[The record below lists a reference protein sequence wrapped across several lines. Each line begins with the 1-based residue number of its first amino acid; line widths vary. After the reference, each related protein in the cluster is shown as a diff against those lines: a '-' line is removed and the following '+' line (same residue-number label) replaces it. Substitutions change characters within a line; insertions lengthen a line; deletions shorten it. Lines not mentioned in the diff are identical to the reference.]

1 MRSVREEFE
10 RDKILKPL
18 HWAVRVLWLAAIIL
32 IVFLIVIPF
41 LPFDFL
47 SQGRHYLWIITIVV
61 VLINSVNTFF
71 VYIRKNVPNSVIK
84 RLLTVN
90 VITVQFLMA
99 VAVNVTGGIESVAV
113 HLFHV
118 VTLVTIASYSFQAV
132 IGFSVFTGVL
142 LGSVYTLEHF
152 GILHHFPRYTDASLG
167 IFGNAE
173 ATVFNSITTIAWII
187 LVATFGAVIGSMIR
201 QRENEILAERHRI
214 SVILRDLPDGI
225 LLVDRLGKLI
235 FINPAAEYITGI
247 PSEKVLNRIFT
258 AKEKVPEFSRI
269 HDLLFTEP
277 QAVASDLPVS
287 GFPSFEYVV
296 GGKDREHVFQVTPLW
311 VQEADGSPMGR
322 MVIVH
327 DITREKLV
335 EKLKSEFISVAAHQL
350 RTPLTAIKWALQM
363 VKDGDAGPLNQ
374 EQRSMLEK
382 GFVSNQRMIN
392 LVNDLLDASRIEE
405 GRFRYDVQPVSAEE
419 MIMDLANEF
428 DHSLKERKIEFHVNV
443 PSTKM
448 PALYGD
454 PQKLRMVFQNLIDN
468 AIRYTKA
475 GGAITVSLSYDT
487 ASGMIL
493 FQVSDTGVGIPE
505 SQRERIFS
513 KFFRADNV
521 VRMQTEGSGLG
532 LFIVKNIVESHHGS
546 ISFDSEE
553 GKGTTFHVWLPSQRA
568 FGELAQQKQYIT

>member
-18 HWAVRVLWLAAIIL
+18 HWAVRVLWLAIFVLVIFLLIIPL
-32 IVFLIVIPF
+32 F
-41 LPFDFL
+41 PFDFL
-47 SQGRHYLWIITIVV
+47 AQGRRYLWFITCVV
-61 VLINSVNTFF
+61 VLVNSVNTYF
-71 VYIRKNVPNSVIK
+71 VYGRKNASNLVIK

-90 VITVQFLMA
+90 IISFQFLIA
-99 VAVNVTGGIESVAV
+99 IAINITGGIESVAV

-118 VTLVTIASYSFQAV
+118 VTLVTIASYSFAGV
-132 IGFSVFTGVL
+132 MGFSLLTGTL
-142 LGSVYTLEHF
+142 LASVYALEHF
-152 GILHHFPRYTDASLG
+152 GVLHHFPRYADASLG

-173 ATVFNSITTIAWII
+173 ATVFNATTTIAWII
-187 LVATFGAVIGSMIR
+187 LVAAFGGAIGSMIR
-201 QRENEILAERHRI
+201 QREEEILTERHRI

-225 LLVDRLGKLI
+225 LLVDRLGRLI
-235 FINPAAEYITGI
+235 FMNPAAEYICGI
-247 PSEKVLNRIFT
+247 PVEKVLNMIFT
-258 AKEKVPEFSRI
+258 PKEKLAEFARL

-277 QAVASDLPVS
+277 QARANDVPMTGL
-287 GFPSFEYVV
+287 PSFEYVV

-311 VQEADGSPMGR
+311 VQEANGDPMGR
-322 MVIVH
+322 MVIIH
-327 DITREKLV
+327 DITREKLI

-363 VKDGDAGPLNQ
+363 VKDGDVGTLNQ
-374 EQRSMLEK
+374 EQQSMLEK

-405 GRFRYDVQPVSAEE
+405 GRFRYDVQQVSAEDL
-419 MIMDLANEF
+419 IMDLANEF
-428 DHSLKERKIEFHVNV
+428 DHSFKERKIEFHVNV
-443 PSTKM
+443 PPTKM
-448 PALYGD
+448 PALFGD

-468 AIRYTKA
+468 AIRYTKS
-475 GGAITVSLSYDT
+475 GGSITVSLSYDPP
-487 ASGMIL
+487 SGMIL
-493 FQVSDTGVGIPE
+493 FQVTDTGVGIPE

-546 ISFDSEE
+546 ISFESEE
-553 GKGTTFHVWLPSQRA
+553 GKGTTFYVWLPSQRA
-568 FGELAQQKQYIT
+568 FTEHVKQQKYIT